1 MHGFDLICHIG
12 LCSAEQQAVFH
23 VALYGGDQLVCNA
36 VRDLAGGTFGKAAVA
51 GTVRDFFTGHD
62 VLHEGIH
69 NGTSRHTYRTFY
81 NGNVVLCGVDQGFF
95 QPDVCVTFFRWD
107 KTGGNLNAV
116 HTKIKDMLYILVRG
130 DAAGSYYRDFRAE
143 FCGIAFYSLDDLSDL
158 IVVGFRCI
166 GIQLFLVEAQMTA
179 CLGTLDHHK
188 VCSALVLSFPV
199 FQDNLCRFVR

>member
-1 MHGFDLICHIG
+1 MHGFDLICHIS

-36 VRDLAGGTFGKAAVA
+36 VRDLAGRTFGKAAVA
-51 GTVRDFFTGHD
+51 GTVWDLFTGHD
-62 VLHEGIH
+62 VLHERIH
-69 NGTSRHTYRTFY
+69 NGTSRHTYRAFY
-81 NGNVVLCGVDQGFF
+81 NGNVVFSGVDQGFF

-116 HTKIKDMLYILVRG
+116 HTKCKDMLYILVRG

-179 CLGTLDHHK
+179 CLGTFDYYK
-188 VCSALVLSFPV
+188 VCSAFILSFPV
-199 FQDNLCRFVR
+199 FQDDLCRFVR

>member
-1 MHGFDLICHIG
+1 MHGFDLICHIS

-36 VRDLAGGTFGKAAVA
+36 VRDLAGRTFWQGSGA
-51 GTVRDFFTGHD
+51 GTVRDFFSGHD

-107 KTGGNLNAV
+107 KTGGDLNAV

-166 GIQLFLVEAQMTA
+166 GIQLFLVEA
-179 CLGTLDHHK
+179 
-188 VCSALVLSFPV
+188 
-199 FQDNLCRFVR
+199 R